1 MYKSSTASIIID
13 CEDKTL
19 LPELEEWPLSSPE
32 EDFTPHICH
41 LCCCPEPMKISARG
55 RLQFLQPGP
64 LKRGCLLMLGT
75 SHPSL
80 IRLMKTKRLTL
91 EITPTI
97 QQYQRGM
104 MTQSLMLGT
113 SHPSLIR
120 LMKTKRLT
128 LEITPT
134 IQQYQRGMKTQSL
147 MLGTSHP
154 SLIHLM
160 KTKRMTCVTPH
171 GCNIS
176 LK

>member
-1 MYKSSTASIIID
+1 
-13 CEDKTL
+13 
-19 LPELEEWPLSSPE
+19 
-32 EDFTPHICH
+32 
-41 LCCCPEPMKISARG
+41 
-55 RLQFLQPGP
+55 
-64 LKRGCLLMLGT
+64 
-75 SHPSL
+75 
-80 IRLMKTKRLTL
+80 
-91 EITPTI
+91 
-97 QQYQRGM
+97 M